1 MKWNSPVVCMVM
13 LEVKLMEAWMM
24 KMRTLVVSLAA
35 LLAVLVT
42 LVACGAAEESF
53 SAAAPAQ
60 IMQDSANDDNLRAE
74 LGLDKGIGLPGF
86 PGSQAPQAPAARAA
100 SAPAASA
107 PAQPAPTAAPFK
119 VTSEMAVEKIVL
131 EEFEIELH
139 SISDESSESDESS
152 DAGEFSEERAALV
165 AQNRIIVRTVQ
176 LALEVDDVADSIEE
190 ISQSVQRDG
199 GWVVST
205 DRSSKHYGY
214 IAVRV
219 PAAKLDEAL
228 KWMRGVGV
236 DVLSEASTSTDVTDE
251 YYDLRSRVKSL
262 QATEEALIR
271 LLDRAADVEDALEV
285 QRELARVQV
294 EVEAHKGRIKLL
306 EETAAFSLVNIS
318 LNLAPQDMRVDAGE
332 DVTFS
337 VGENARFRATFYPL
351 EGIDDF
357 DFVWDFGDGT
367 RVATGTGSAPRP
379 GGGRITATVHHQY
392 SSDLESPF
400 IVEVTMTG
408 RGEAGIV
415 EGSGTFIA
423 TVTELPAITVFA
435 GEHRFVEEGEE
446 VEFSGS
452 FTRPEGLSN
461 YQYSWEFS
469 DGTEAVTG
477 APEEGATT
485 VTVTHVYEN
494 HRPQSFTVTLTV
506 SADSEAGEV
515 EGSTSIEVFVQESKG
530 FVVSGWSAEEN
541 LKGAVRALS
550 GFAQAAGTVGI
561 WVVIFSPVLL
571 IVGAVIY
578 GFMRFRRRL
587 IESSRR
593 RAPSQSG
600 VDESYLSAARDGDAE
615 EQS

>member
-1 MKWNSPVVCMVM
+1 
-13 LEVKLMEAWMM
+13 MM
-24 KMRTLVVSLAA
+24 KMRTLVISLAG
-35 LLAVLVT
+35 LLVLMVA
-42 LVACGAAEESF
+42 LVACGAAAE
-53 SAAAPAQ
+53 APASE
-60 IMQDSANDDNLRAE
+60 DSSMFAAVRAQ
-74 LGLDKGIGLPGF
+74 
-86 PGSQAPQAPAARAA
+86 SAPQAPAA
-100 SAPAASA
+100 APAA
-107 PAQPAPTAAPFK
+107 PAAPAPTSIPSK
-119 VTSEMAVEKIVL
+119 TSNMVL
-131 EEFEIELH
+131 EKEVVKEVAAEAA
-139 SISDESSESDESS
+139 SDESS

-165 AQNRIIVRTVQ
+165 AQNRIIVRTVH
-176 LALEVDDVADSIEE
+176 LALEVDDVVDSIEE

-205 DRSSKHYGY
+205 DRSSKHYGF
-214 IAVRV
+214 ISVRV
-219 PAAKLDEAL
+219 PAERLDDAL
-228 KWMRGVGV
+228 KWMRQVGV
-236 DVLSEASTSTDVTDE
+236 DVQSEASTSTDVTDE

-262 QATEEALIR
+262 QATEEALIK
-271 LLDRAADVEDALEV
+271 LLDRAEKVEDALEV
-285 QRELARVQV
+285 QRELARLQV
-294 EVEAHKGRIKLL
+294 EIEAHLGRIKLL

-318 LNLAPQDMRVDAGE
+318 LNLAPQEMRVDAGE
-332 DVTFS
+332 DMTFS
-337 VGENARFRATFYPL
+337 VGENARFRATFYPP

-367 RVATGTGSAPRP
+367 WVATGTGSAPRAD
-379 GGGRITATVHHQY
+379 GGRITATVHHQY
-392 SSDLESPF
+392 NSDLESPF
-400 IVEVTMTG
+400 IVEVMMTG

-530 FVVSGWSAEEN
+530 FVVSGWSAEGN

-578 GFMRFRRRL
+578 GLMRFRRRL

-600 VDESYLSAARDGDAE
+600 VDESYLSTTRDGDAE
-615 EQS
+615 EQN

>member
-1 MKWNSPVVCMVM
+1 
-13 LEVKLMEAWMM
+13 MM

-60 IMQDSANDDNLRAE
+60 IMQDSANDDNLRAK

-86 PGSQAPQAPAARAA
+86 PGSQAPQAPAAPTGAM
-100 SAPAASA
+100 SAPAAPAAA
-107 PAQPAPTAAPFK
+107 PAPQQPAARPAPAPRAAPFK
-119 VTSEMAVEKIVL
+119 ETSQMVVEKEVVKEVAAEAIS
-131 EEFEIELH
+131 EEG
-139 SISDESSESDESS
+139 SQV
-152 DAGEFSEERAALV
+152 GEFNEEQAALV
-165 AQNRIIVRTVQ
+165 AQNRIIVRTVN

-205 DRSSKHYGY
+205 DRSSNHYGF
-214 IAVRV
+214 ISVRV
-219 PAAKLDEAL
+219 PAAKLDEVL

-251 YYDLRSRVKSL
+251 YYDLRSRVTSL

-294 EVEAHKGRIKLL
+294 EVEAHLGRIKLL

-332 DVTFS
+332 DMTFS
-337 VGENARFRATFYPL
+337 VGENARFRATFYPP

-357 DFVWDFGDGT
+357 RFTWDFGDGST
-367 RVATGTGSAPRP
+367 VEIGSGSAPRAD
-379 GGGRITATVHHQY
+379 GGRITATVRHRY

-400 IVEVTMTG
+400 IVEVKMTG
-408 RGEAGIV
+408 QGEAGV
-415 EGSGTFIA
+415 FEGSDTFIA

-435 GEHRFVEEGEE
+435 GDHRFVEEGEE
-446 VEFSGS
+446 VEYSGS
-452 FTRPEGLSN
+452 FTRPEGLSS

-469 DGTEAVTG
+469 DGSEAVTG

-485 VTVTHVYEN
+485 VTAMHLYEN
-494 HRPQSFTVTLTV
+494 HRPQPYTVTLTV
-506 SADSEAGEV
+506 TAESEAGDV
-515 EGSTSIEVFVQESKG
+515 EGSASFEVYVRESEG
-530 FVVSGWSAEEN
+530 FVISGWSAEDN

-550 GFAQAAGTVGI
+550 GFAQAAGTVAI
-561 WVVIFSPVLL
+561 WVVIFVPVWLV
-571 IVGAVIY
+571 VGAVIY
-578 GFMRFRRRL
+578 VFVRFRRRL
-587 IESSRR
+587 RLNLRR
-593 RAPSQSG
+593 RGRSESG
-600 VDESYLSAARDGDAE
+600 VGGGYLTTARDDDAE
-615 EQS
+615 ERS

>member
-1 MKWNSPVVCMVM
+1 MS
-13 LEVKLMEAWMM
+13 
-24 KMRTLVVSLAA
+24 MRTLVISLAA
-35 LLAVLVT
+35 LLAVLVSIA
-42 LVACGAAEESF
+42 ACGSAAEFGEESA
-53 SAAAPAQ
+53 SMAA
-60 IMQDSANDDNLRAE
+60 
-74 LGLDKGIGLPGF
+74 
-86 PGSQAPQAPAARAA
+86 APQAPAAPA
-100 SAPAASA
+100 SAAPAA
-107 PAQPAPTAAPFK
+107 PPQPAPTAAPFM
-119 VTSEMAVEKIVL
+119 VTSEMALEQKVL
-131 EEFEIELH
+131 DEFEVELH
-139 SISDESSESDESS
+139 SISDESSEEV
-152 DAGEFSEERAALV
+152 EFSAERAALV

-176 LALEVDDVADSIEE
+176 LALEVDDVADSIEV

-294 EVEAHKGRIKLL
+294 EVEAHLGRIKLL

-332 DVTFS
+332 DMTFS
-337 VGENARFRATFYPL
+337 VGENARFRATFYPP

-367 RVATGTGSAPRP
+367 RVATGTGSAPRAD
-379 GGGRITATVHHQY
+379 GGRITATVHHQY
-392 SSDLESPF
+392 NSDLESPF
-400 IVEVTMTG
+400 IVEVMMTG

-550 GFAQAAGTVGI
+550 GFCAGGWHGGNLGGDIQPGVAHCRCGHIRPDAIQTTPDRKFAA
-561 WVVIFSPVLL
+561 
-571 IVGAVIY
+571 A
-578 GFMRFRRRL
+578 
-587 IESSRR
+587 
-593 RAPSQSG
+593 
-600 VDESYLSAARDGDAE
+600 SAFTIRC
-615 EQS
+615 

>member
-1 MKWNSPVVCMVM
+1 MK
-13 LEVKLMEAWMM
+13 LIT
-24 KMRTLVVSLAA
+24 RFILVAA
-35 LLAVLVT
+35 LMLLVG
-42 LVACGAAEESF
+42 LMVACGGAQE
-53 SAAAPAQ
+53 SAAAP
-60 IMQDSANDDNLRAE
+60 MQQSMGDDNLREE
-74 LGLDKGIGLPGF
+74 LGLDKGFGLTSSQ
-86 PGSQAPQAPAARAA
+86 GSQAQPQAPAAPARAMSE
-100 SAPAASA
+100 SAAAAA
-107 PAQPAPTAAPFK
+107 PRPAPTSMPSMVSKEAEELEAIEETAA
-119 VTSEMAVEKIVL
+119 
-131 EEFEIELH
+131 
-139 SISDESSESDESS
+139 SDV
-152 DAGEFSEERAALV
+152 GEFSEERAALV

-176 LALEVDDVADSIEE
+176 LALEVDDVADSIEV

-251 YYDLRSRVKSL
+251 YYDLRSRVTSL

-294 EVEAHKGRIKLL
+294 EVEAHLGRIKLL

-332 DVTFS
+332 DMTFS
-337 VGENARFRATFYPL
+337 VRENARFRATFYPP

-379 GGGRITATVHHQY
+379 DGGRITATVHHQY

-400 IVEVTMTG
+400 IVEVTMIG
-408 RGEAGIV
+408 LGEAGIV
-415 EGSGTFIA
+415 EGSDTFIA
-423 TVTELPAITVFA
+423 TVTELSAITVFA
-435 GEHRFVEEGEE
+435 GEHRVVEEGEE

-452 FTRPEGLSN
+452 FTRPKGLTN

-469 DGTEAVTG
+469 DGSEAVMGT
-477 APEEGATT
+477 PEEGATT
-485 VTVTHVYEN
+485 VTATHVYEN
-494 HRPQSFTVTLTV
+494 HRPQSFLATLTV
-506 SADSEAGEV
+506 SADSDAGEV
-515 EGSTSIEVFVQESKG
+515 EGSAAIEVFVRESKG
-530 FVVSGWSAEEN
+530 FVISGWSAGDN
-541 LKGAVRALS
+541 LKDAVRALS
-550 GFAQAAGTVGI
+550 GFAQVAGTVGI

-571 IVGAVIY
+571 VLGAVIY
-578 GFMRFRRRL
+578 GLMRFRRRL

-593 RAPSQSG
+593 RAPSRSG
-600 VDESYLSAARDGDAE
+600 VNEGYLSTADSGDSE

>member
-1 MKWNSPVVCMVM
+1 
-13 LEVKLMEAWMM
+13 MM

-35 LLAVLVT
+35 LLVLLVS
-42 LVACGAAEESF
+42 LVACGAAQE
-53 SAAAPAQ
+53 SAAAAPQ
-60 IMQDSANDDNLRAE
+60 GRP
-74 LGLDKGIGLPGF
+74 GLPGAPGF
-86 PGSQAPQAPAARAA
+86 PGSQAPQAQAAQPPA
-100 SAPAASA
+100 APAAA
-107 PAQPAPTAAPFK
+107 ARRPTAVPEATSGQLEK
-119 VTSEMAVEKIVL
+119 VEVVKEVAAMSE
-131 EEFEIELH
+131 
-139 SISDESSESDESS
+139 ESSQ
-152 DAGEFSEERAALV
+152 AGEFSEDRAALV
-165 AQNRIIVRTVQ
+165 AQNRIIVRTVN

-251 YYDLRSRVKSL
+251 YYDLRSRVTSL

-294 EVEAHKGRIKLL
+294 EVEAHLGRIKLL

-318 LNLAPQDMRVDAGE
+318 LNLAPQEMRVDAGE
-332 DVTFS
+332 DMTFS
-337 VGENARFRATFYPL
+337 VRENARFRATFYPP

-379 GGGRITATVHHQY
+379 DGGRITATVHHQY

-400 IVEVTMTG
+400 IVEVTMIG
-408 RGEAGIV
+408 LGEAGIV
-415 EGSGTFIA
+415 EGSDTFIA
-423 TVTELPAITVFA
+423 TVTELSAITVFA
-435 GEHRFVEEGEE
+435 GDHRVVEEGEE

-452 FTRPEGLSN
+452 FTRPKGLTN

-469 DGTEAVTG
+469 DGSEAVMGT
-477 APEEGATT
+477 PEEGATT
-485 VTVTHVYEN
+485 VTATHVYEN
-494 HRPQSFTVTLTV
+494 HRPQSFLATLTV
-506 SADSEAGEV
+506 SADSDAGEV
-515 EGSTSIEVFVQESKG
+515 EGSAAIEVFVQESEG
-530 FVVSGWSAEEN
+530 FVISGWSAGDN
-541 LKGAVRALS
+541 LKDAVRALS
-550 GFAQAAGTVGI
+550 GFAQVAGTVGI
-561 WVVIFSPVLL
+561 WVVIFSPVW
-571 IVGAVIY
+571 IVVGVVIY
-578 GFMRFRRRL
+578 VFVRFRRRL
-587 IESSRR
+587 RLNSRR
-593 RAPSQSG
+593 RAPAESG
-600 VDESYLSAARDGDAE
+600 VNEGFLSRAQDGDTE
-615 EQS
+615 ERS

>member
-1 MKWNSPVVCMVM
+1 
-13 LEVKLMEAWMM
+13 MM
-24 KMRTLVVSLAA
+24 KMRTLIISLAA
-35 LLAVLVT
+35 LLVVLVT
-42 LVACGAAEESF
+42 LVACGAA
-53 SAAAPAQ
+53 AAPAHDESS
-60 IMQDSANDDNLRAE
+60 MFTAARAQ
-74 LGLDKGIGLPGF
+74 
-86 PGSQAPQAPAARAA
+86 SAPQAPAAPAA
-100 SAPAASA
+100 APA
-107 PAQPAPTAAPFK
+107 PARQPTAAP
-119 VTSEMAVEKIVL
+119 VAASEKIVAVEKEVL
-131 EEFEIELH
+131 EEFEVEGH
-139 SISDESSESDESS
+139 SIPDESSE
-152 DAGEFSEERAALV
+152 AGEFSEERAALV
-165 AQNRIIVRTVQ
+165 AQNRIIVRTVN
-176 LALEVDDVADSIEE
+176 LALEVDDVADAIEL
-190 ISQSVQRDG
+190 ISQNAQQIG
-199 GWVVST
+199 GWVVGS
-205 DRSSKHYGY
+205 DRSSRHYGFV
-214 IAVRV
+214 AVRV
-219 PAAKLDEAL
+219 PAAQLDTAL
-228 KWMRGVGV
+228 KWMREVGV

-294 EVEAHKGRIKLL
+294 EVEAHLGRIKLL

-332 DVTFS
+332 DMTFS
-337 VGENARFRATFYPL
+337 VGENARFRATFYPP